1 MMAIGT
7 RIYVEI
13 KAHASRCFTDYPFCY
28 KIKVAISRFWRDG
41 DDGRSLAYP
50 GNEGAFRNRHRTTRQ
65 AHFRT
70 RTPGKATAGALRTL
84 RKSASSPRFRPNSLG
99 SAFRASCETDP
110 SRR

>member
-1 MMAIGT
+1 MMTIGSG
-7 RIYVEI
+7 IYVEI

-65 AHFRT
+65 AHSRT

-99 SAFRASCETDP
+99 SA
-110 SRR
+110 

>member
-1 MMAIGT
+1 MRRRMA
-7 RIYVEI
+7 
-13 KAHASRCFTDYPFCY
+13 
-28 KIKVAISRFWRDG
+28 RDA
-41 DDGRSLAYP
+41 DIGRSLVYP
-50 GNEGAFRNRHRTTRQ
+50 GNEGAFGNRRRTARQ
-65 AHFRT
+65 AHSRT